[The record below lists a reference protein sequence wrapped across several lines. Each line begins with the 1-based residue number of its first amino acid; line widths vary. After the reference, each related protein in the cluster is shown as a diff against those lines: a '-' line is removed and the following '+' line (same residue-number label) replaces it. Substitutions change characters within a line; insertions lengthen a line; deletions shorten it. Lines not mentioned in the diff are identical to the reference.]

1 MEEKKLKTICFK
13 LDEERTIEIK
23 KRALDKGL
31 TLKDLLTELIK
42 KELEEDIN

>member
-13 LDEERTIEIK
+13 IDEKNAIEIK

-31 TLKDLLTELIK
+31 TLKELLTELIE
-42 KELEEDIN
+42 KELEEEVN